1 MPVKIS
7 HNANLHRITRSMS
20 VHYDRAA
27 NQIEQLSSGNRVN
40 RSSDDPSSLAL
51 ADTLASE
58 VRVLTEGNRNI
69 QQSIHMLQVAD
80 GALSDIN
87 DMVLR
92 MRSLAVQAST
102 ANFNDRDRENL
113 DSEFQAL
120 RQEIDRIAEA
130 TNFNGIKLLETNE
143 TYAIQAGPTETSNDV
158 SRITIGDMRASG
170 PNLNI
175 TGHTVR
181 TLRSAQETMQHL
193 IQSHDIVIEERN
205 RIAAFTNRL
214 EFSINTGLNI
224 VERMKGS
231 EAEIRGVDLVRATS
245 ALTRSQI
252 MTQAAGSF
260 AVAADLDIDR
270 VLSLLG

>member
-20 VHYDRAA
+20 VHYERAA

-102 ANFNDRDRENL
+102 ANFNDRDRETLN
-113 DSEFQAL
+113 SEFQAL

-193 IQSHDIVIEERN
+193 IQFHDIVIEERN

-224 VERMKGS
+224 
-231 EAEIRGVDLVRATS
+231 
-245 ALTRSQI
+245 
-252 MTQAAGSF
+252 
-260 AVAADLDIDR
+260 DR